1 MPAMN
6 TFNSTDF
13 RPVIQPFDEATI
25 DLIDETGGIPPEHEL
40 GDLGIAH
47 GSIPV

>member
-1 MPAMN
+1 VTPGG
-6 TFNSTDF
+6 FERYF
-13 RPVIQPFDEATI
+13 EELI

-40 GDLGIAH
+40 RDLGIAH